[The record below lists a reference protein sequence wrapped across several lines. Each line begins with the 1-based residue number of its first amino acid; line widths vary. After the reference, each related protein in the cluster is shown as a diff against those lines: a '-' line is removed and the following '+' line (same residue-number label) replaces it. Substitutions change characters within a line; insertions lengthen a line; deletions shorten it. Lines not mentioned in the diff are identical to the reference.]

1 MSSNPFISSG
11 GAFTNLN
18 QLQIHCSPYEWWVS
32 LRSGYTHSRGKF
44 SYDIENFTK
53 SLYLRRLVQGNSC
66 FLAGFLTFMIRDVFI
81 LLELLTCAWKC
92 EFPQAPVCF
101 WWQVDSLLPKISTF
115 MKTWDLEFWNILSRN
130 VWALVWLIS
139 GSIVF
144 SYIQSQRVLHSRS
157 TWPVTACS
165 SSSAVRILPHDVM
178 IHSLN
183 VLQHN
188 FVQLNCCRFAVQ
200 ICSANL

>member
-144 SYIQSQRVLHSRS
+144 SYIQSQHILHSRNTGLARS
-157 TWPVTACS
+157 MS
-165 SSSAVRILPHDVM
+165 LG
-178 IHSLN
+178 HSLGSSIKSVHERHRN
-183 VLQHN
+183 SDGLQVKWSV
-188 FVQLNCCRFAVQ
+188 FRAIWLKRQDP
-200 ICSANL
+200 

>member
-130 VWALVWLIS
+130 VWAPLPQSSPPDRNSTTSSEVVVASFIWNNCSFMNKQVSTISCDGWL
-139 GSIVF
+139 F
-144 SYIQSQRVLHSRS
+144 
-157 TWPVTACS
+157 
-165 SSSAVRILPHDVM
+165 
-178 IHSLN
+178 
-183 VLQHN
+183 
-188 FVQLNCCRFAVQ
+188 
-200 ICSANL
+200 